1 MKTLYVSS
9 IELENMKRNNLLH
22 ESLIQ
27 TQFVADGLNERFD
40 TDEFVAVTVE
50 ITNTDVQCGYAVVST
65 TTM

>member
-9 IELENMKRNNLLH
+9 TELENMKRNNLLH

-27 TQFVADGLNERFD
+27 AQSVANGLNERFD
-40 TDEFVAVTVE
+40 TDEFVVVTVR
-50 ITNTDVQCGYAVVST
+50 ITNTDVQCGYTVIST

>member
-9 IELENMKRNNLLH
+9 NELENMKRNNLLH

-27 TQFVADGLNERFD
+27 AQSVANGLNERFD
-40 TDEFVAVTVE
+40 TDEFVVVTVE
-50 ITNTDVQCGYAVVST
+50 ITNTDVQCGYTVVST